1 MKKLFALCA
10 LAILPFFAQ
19 AQTLTLNV
27 ISLTQSTPI
36 DSIEVFL
43 VGPSDINSSFT
54 NQKGEVIFNNLDPA
68 AKYRVFVEDNIKY
81 QYAASPALIVEGAKK
96 YLLQVPDRMST
107 SLGEVLISSSPMAK
121 MNRQDATV
129 SGQLKKEEIMK
140 MPIEGRDVTRSLY
153 RLPNVTQAVLG
164 YAEGPNISINGLNG
178 IFTNYLVDGMDNNER
193 FLGNMKINTPVGF
206 VENVTVLTNN
216 YSAEWGNSSN
226 GIVNVLSRSG
236 TNETTGEV
244 FYLTRP
250 GSVIDSPSDFATRD
264 LSGNEVKDGF
274 QRHQFGFS
282 VGTPIKKDKTFIFV
296 NAEQTIDIKDNLL
309 NSPELD
315 VNETVRGNNYFT
327 FVNAKV
333 DHIWSNKWRSSLRG
347 QIGSIYIDRQGGGLE
362 GGVTF
367 PSAASAQDNETYLVA
382 FKNTGVIN
390 SKLSTE
396 VNYLHSYFRWNYRQP
411 VNPENPSVTLRD
423 PFQQTVAVIGQA
435 GSIFDDKEYTHQFQ
449 NKWFYD
455 AGNHYIKA
463 GIEFITSD
471 FNLTGGGNPNGSYLV
486 DLNEEQLAE
495 IRNSGVGADLNVD
508 DVPADASVFQ
518 YDVELRPRS
527 LGRTQNVTSVYLEDR
542 WSINNRLTANI
553 GLRWDYDNLSKSGG
567 IEGDW
572 DNIAPRLSLNFQLTE
587 NSVIRGGYGIFYDKI
602 KYSVYSDAL
611 QFSNNSSDFKAQLA
625 ELQRLGILDANA
637 DLDRI
642 TFEGN
647 LAATSPDVAY
657 LEGPTADDLS
667 DEREAIF
674 RNNTR
679 ILNPNGWDNPY
690 SHQFSIG
697 YQYKPNNETLFKF
710 DAVHTRTENLYVVK
724 NLNVASPYLFEEGI
738 DPDDVVART
747 REEADASRPVAVAS
761 DDVGFYSVVQ
771 GDTLRGG
778 TRNVFMTTS
787 DGRAEYTALNFMLQK
802 EVNDGKLGFRLLY
815 TLSWTKSNTSSI
827 NTRAQDNNDFDAE
840 FTWDENDRRHVMS
853 AVVLYQPIKGLSIAP
868 TALIQS
874 GQPVTYITD
883 ATVFGTGDLNGDGEN
898 FGLPADRWPGIDE
911 NTDRLPWATTF
922 DISIKYL
929 WSFGKNN
936 QGIEFSADV
945 FNILNE
951 QNWSGYNTTRSV
963 SNQAQV
969 GPPGSNFQR
978 ISASPP
984 RQFQFGARYIF

>member
-1 MKKLFALCA
+1 MKKIYALCV
-10 LAILPFFAQ
+10 LAFFPFLSPAQ
-19 AQTLTLNV
+19 
-27 ISLTQSTPI
+27 SLTVTVTSLVEATPI
-36 DSIEVFL
+36 DSMEVFL
-43 VGPSDINSSFT
+43 VGPGDINSRFT
-54 NQKGEVIFNNLDPA
+54 GPNGRVIFDKLKANEKYIVYVLDNNQ
-68 AKYRVFVEDNIKY
+68 Y
-81 QYAASPALIVEGAKK
+81 QYTASPELSVSENTT
-96 YLLQVPDRMST
+96 YQLRVPNRMSA

-121 MNRQDATV
+121 MNRQNATV
-129 SGQLKKEEIMK
+129 SGQLKKEEFMK
-140 MPIEGRDVTRSLY
+140 MPIEGRDVTRGLY

-193 FLGNMKINTPVGF
+193 FLGNMKINSPVGF

-216 YSAEWGNSSN
+216 YSSEWGNSSN

-236 TNETTGEV
+236 TNEVTGEV

-250 GSVIDSPSDFATRD
+250 GSVIDASSDFATRD
-264 LSGNEVKDGF
+264 LSGNQVKDGF

-282 VGTPIKKDKTFIFV
+282 VGAPIKKDQTFIYL

-309 NSPELD
+309 NSPELG

-327 FVNAKV
+327 YVNGKI
-333 DHIWSNKWRSSLRG
+333 DHIWSKQWRSSLRG
-347 QIGSIYIDRQGGGLE
+347 QVGRIYIDRQGGGLE
-362 GGVTF
+362 GGVNF
-367 PSAASAQDNETYLVA
+367 PSAASAQDNDTYLIA
-382 FKNTGVIN
+382 LKNTGVIN
-390 SKLSTE
+390 SRLSTE

-423 PFQQTVAVIGQA
+423 PMQRTIAVIGQA

-486 DLNEEQLAE
+486 DLSEDQLAE
-495 IRNSGVGADLNVD
+495 IRNSGVGADLNVN

-518 YDVELRPRS
+518 YDVELRPTA
-527 LGRTQNVTSVYLEDR
+527 LGARQNVTSAYVEDR
-542 WSINNRLTANI
+542 WTISNRLTANV
-553 GLRWDYDNLSKSGG
+553 GLRWDYDNLSRSGG
-567 IEGDW
+567 TQGDW
-572 DNIAPRLSLNFQLTE
+572 DNIAPRFSMNFQLTE
-587 NSVIRGGYGIFYDKI
+587 KSVIRGGYGIFYDKI
-602 KYSVYSDAL
+602 KYAVYSDAL
-611 QFSNNSSDFKAQLA
+611 QFSNNSNDFKTQLA
-625 ELQRLGILDANA
+625 ELQRLGILDSDA
-637 DLDRI
+637 DLNRI

-647 LAATSPDVAY
+647 LQATAPGVDY

-667 DEREAIF
+667 DERQAIF

-679 ILNPNGWDNPY
+679 ILNPDGWDNPF
-690 SHQFSIG
+690 SHQFSLG
-697 YQYKPNNETLFKF
+697 YQYKPDNETLFKF
-710 DAVHTRTENLYVVK
+710 DAVHTRTENLYVVR

-738 DPDDVVART
+738 DPDDVVPRT
-747 REEADASRPVAVAS
+747 RAEADASRPVAVFS
-761 DDVGFYSVVQ
+761 DDGGFYSVVQ

-778 TRNVFMTTS
+778 TRNVFMTET

-802 EVNDGKLGFRLLY
+802 ELSDGKLGFRLLY

-827 NTRAQDNNDFDAE
+827 NTRAQDNNDFEAE
-840 FTWDENDRRHVMS
+840 YTWDENDRRHVLS
-853 AVVLYQPIKGLSIAP
+853 GVFIYQPIQGLTISP

-874 GQPVTYITD
+874 GQPVTYVAD

-929 WSFGKNN
+929 WSFGKSR

-945 FNILNE
+945 FNVLNQ

-963 SNQAQV
+963 SNQAQT
-969 GPPGSNFQR
+969 GPPGSDFQR
-978 ISASPP
+978 FSASPP

>member
-10 LAILPFFAQ
+10 LAFLPFLVQ
-19 AQTLTLNV
+19 AQTLTINV

-36 DSIEVFL
+36 DSMEVFL
-43 VGPSDINSSFT
+43 IGPKDVVSDYT
-54 NQKGEVIFNNLDPA
+54 DQKGVVVFQNLDA
-68 AKYRVFVEDNIKY
+68 SAKYRVFIEDNNKY
-81 QYAASPALIVEGAKK
+81 QYTASPEFSVEGGKK
-96 YLLQVPDRMST
+96 YLMQVPDRMSA

-129 SGQLKKEEIMK
+129 SGQLKKEEFMK
-140 MPIEGRDVTRSLY
+140 MPIEGRDVTRGLY

-193 FLGNMKINTPVGF
+193 FLGNMKINSPVGF

-236 TNETTGEV
+236 TNEVTGEV

-250 GSVIDSPSDFATRD
+250 GSVIDASSDFATRD

-282 VGTPIKKDKTFIFV
+282 VGAPIKKNKTFLYI

-309 NSPELD
+309 NSPELG

-327 FVNAKV
+327 YVNGKV
-333 DHIWSNKWRSSLRG
+333 DHVWSKQWRSSLRG
-347 QIGSIYIDRQGGGLE
+347 QVGRIYIDRQGGGLE
-362 GGVTF
+362 GGVNF
-367 PSAASAQDNETYLVA
+367 PSAASAQDNDTYLIA
-382 FKNTGVIN
+382 LKNTGVIN
-390 SKLSTE
+390 SRLSTE

-423 PFQQTVAVIGQA
+423 PMQRTIAVIGQA

-463 GIEFITSD
+463 GVEFITSD
-471 FNLTGGGNPNGSYLV
+471 FNLTGGGNPNGSYIV
-486 DLNEEQLAE
+486 DLNDDQLAE
-495 IRNSGVGADLNVD
+495 IRNSGVGANLNVN
-508 DVPADASVFQ
+508 DVPADASVFL
-518 YDVELRPRS
+518 YNVELRPTA
-527 LGRTQNVTSVYLEDR
+527 LGARQNVTSAYVEDR
-542 WSINNRLTANI
+542 WTITNRLTANI

-567 IEGDW
+567 TQGDW
-572 DNIAPRLSLNFQLTE
+572 DNIAPRFSMNFQLTE

-602 KYSVYSDAL
+602 KYSVYSDAI
-611 QFSNNSSDFKAQLA
+611 QFSNNSSDFKAQLT
-625 ELQRLGILDANA
+625 ELQRLGMLDADA
-637 DLDRI
+637 DLNRI

-647 LAATSPDVAY
+647 LQATAPDVDY
-657 LEGPTADDLS
+657 LQGPTADDLS

-679 ILNPNGWDNPY
+679 ILNPNGWDNPF
-690 SHQFSIG
+690 SHQFSLG

-710 DAVHTRTENLYVVK
+710 DAVHTRTENLYVIR

-738 DPDDVVART
+738 DPENVVPRSRA
-747 REEADASRPVAVAS
+747 EADASRPIAVFN
-761 DDVGFYSVVQ
+761 DDRGFYSIVQ

-778 TRNVFMTTS
+778 TRNVFMTET
-787 DGRAEYTALNFMLQK
+787 DGRAEYTAFNFMLQK
-802 EVNDGKLGFRLLY
+802 ELSDGKLGFRLLY
-815 TLSWTKSNTSSI
+815 TLSWTRSNTSSI

-840 FTWDENDRRHVMS
+840 YTWDENDRRHVFS
-853 AVVLYQPIKGLSIAP
+853 GVFIYQPIKGLTISP

-874 GQPVTYITD
+874 GQPVTYVAD
-883 ATVFGTGDLNGDGEN
+883 ASLFGTGDLNGDGES
-898 FGLPADRWPGIDE
+898 FGLPADRWPGVGE

-929 WSFGKNN
+929 WSFGKKR

-945 FNILNE
+945 FNVTNQ

-969 GPPGSNFQR
+969 GPPGSDFR
-978 ISASPP
+978 RFSASPP